1 MLKVNKEEVLQKEID
16 LLINSI
22 IGELEVK
29 FEKNTNQAVQLV
41 KKARV
46 YEHIMKEPLG
56 LHDSA
61 EQWALIVLAD
71 NDDLQA
77 IEKYYS

>member
-1 MLKVNKEEVLQKEID
+1 MLKFNKEVVLQREVD

-22 IGELEVK
+22 IDELEMK
-29 FEKNTNQAVQLV
+29 FEKDTNQAVQLV
-41 KKARV
+41 KKAKV

-71 NDDLQA
+71 NDDILSL
-77 IEKYYS
+77 IHI

>member
-1 MLKVNKEEVLQKEID
+1 
-16 LLINSI
+16 
-22 IGELEVK
+22 
-29 FEKNTNQAVQLV
+29 
-41 KKARV
+41 
-46 YEHIMKEPLG
+46 MKEPLG

-71 NDDLQA
+71 NDDIQA

>member
-1 MLKVNKEEVLQKEID
+1 M
-16 LLINSI
+16 
-22 IGELEVK
+22 K
-29 FEKNTNQAVQLV
+29 FEKDTNQAVQLV
-41 KKARV
+41 KKAKV

-71 NDDLQA
+71 NDDIQA